1 MLHIKS
7 LPEGLE
13 LFKAL
18 GSEVRIEIV
27 RILLENNGMNMNE
40 LASRLNITNGAL
52 TSHIKKLE
60 ECGIVTVS
68 SETSGH
74 GNQKICSVHLDK
86 ILIDLQN
93 QEKDEDVYT
102 TSIKV
107 GLFSDYEV
115 YPTCGLASASKIIGQ
130 VDDTRYFSHPDRY
143 DADILWF
150 TKGYVEYVVPNF
162 IPFSQKIDEL
172 CISAELSSEAPGV
185 NNIWPSDVYFYL
197 NDVFLGIWTSP
208 GDFGD
213 VKGIFT
219 PDWWF
224 PNWNQYGLLKMLVIN
239 HQGTYIDGLQISS
252 VTIDRFNLTSKSS
265 IKLKMAVPDTAEHVG
280 GLTIYGKSFGNYNQ
294 DINVRISYSPLTP
307 PENK

>member
-1 MLHIKS
+1 ML
-7 LPEGLE
+7 
-13 LFKAL
+13 
-18 GSEVRIEIV
+18 
-27 RILLENNGMNMNE
+27 
-40 LASRLNITNGAL
+40 
-52 TSHIKKLE
+52 
-60 ECGIVTVS
+60 
-68 SETSGH
+68 
-74 GNQKICSVHLDK
+74 
-86 ILIDLQN
+86 
-93 QEKDEDVYT
+93 T
-102 TSIKV
+102 TGSIKV

-224 PNWNQYGLLKMLVIN
+224 PNWNQYGLLKMLVIDR
-239 HQGTYIDGLQISS
+239 HGTFIDGLKISDVNTQQLTFTS
-252 VTIDRFNLTSKSS
+252 QDDMVFRFQVDEPSQN
-265 IKLKMAVPDTAEHVG
+265 IG
-280 GLTIYGKSFGNYNQ
+280 GLTLFGKDFGNYNQ
-294 DINVRISYSPLTP
+294 DINVKVHYTP
-307 PENK
+307 NV